1 MGSYSHFSAIPAA
14 GGMLPIMKVLAT
26 LLLVCAACG
35 GDDVELYPVNPGGG
49 GPSGGLTQP
58 DASEGD
64 GDSGVEITGRVC
76 LLVDARTPT
85 SGCADTGADGLTVTL
100 GPRMAM
106 TTANGSFTIRVLTGT
121 NNVWRV
127 TGTTI
132 VSSAMTV
139 GASTVIPALSANV
152 YGDMVVTNNANFVD
166 TGAIIAK
173 LTNNNA
179 PVVNA
184 TVTVEPAAATSPR
197 YDGADEITWD
207 PNTTGALGVAWV
219 PGITPRNAESLTV
232 TAQQDTKILDNIP
245 VFANT
250 ITWLFV
256 NVP

>member
-1 MGSYSHFSAIPAA
+1 MKLLAA
-14 GGMLPIMKVLAT
+14 
-26 LLLVCAACG
+26 LLLVCAACGG

-49 GPSGGLTQP
+49 GPSGGLFGR
-58 DASEGD
+58 DASVDNGD
-64 GDSGVEITGRVC
+64 GGVEITGRVC

-100 GPRMAM
+100 GTRTAM
-106 TTANGSFTIRVLTGT
+106 TTANGGFTIRVLTGT

-152 YGDMVVTNNANFVD
+152 YGDMTTANNAVFVGS
-166 TGAIIAK
+166 GAIIAK
-173 LTNNNA
+173 LTNSNA
-179 PVVNA
+179 AVVGA
-184 TVTVEPAAATSPR
+184 TAATDPPTAGNIR
-197 YDGADEITWD
+197 YDAADAINWD
-207 PNTTGALGVAWV
+207 PNTTGPLGVVWA
-219 PGITPRNAESLTV
+219 PGITPTLTASMTV
-232 TAQQDTKILDNIP
+232 TDAAQDATTFDDIP
-245 VFANT
+245 VFADT